1 MRRAEERARAA
12 AERARVQEE
21 QEAARRER
29 AAQVAV
35 VIAARRQ
42 AAEEKEKAAAEEAER
57 VASERGRVQGER
69 ARAREEAQAR
79 ARREAELAYA
89 QRLEK
94 VWKHAEAH
102 VVRCER
108 AHASLLYASEQ
119 QQRLNSS
126 FTQGEIARRKAAL
139 DAARARAAA
148 AREALQRCL
157 RGPRCPSAERE

>member
-119 QQRLNSS
+119 QRLISS

>member
-119 QQRLNSS
+119 QRLNSS

-139 DAARARAAA
+139 DATRARAAA